1 MFKKG
6 NIIKYK
12 HRYGIVVNSKPK
24 SNSNPER
31 IWVTYLDEPMFY
43 GWPIKGKELTDVTL
57 IIEGHEDL
65 VNQIRG
71 SLTPSE
77 LVKRYDRKDG
87 MDNEYALSMLNS
99 IGVRFHDD
107 LTAYDLENIYKW
119 WEPYIILVIEIR
131 DIELCDM
138 WLEKHGIDN
147 FGVIQHIDGIKE
159 KTRLFIKEAFGG
171 EES

>member
-12 HRYGIVVNSKPK
+12 HRYGIVVNSKPE

-31 IWVTYLDEPMFY
+31 IWVTYLDEPMFH

-77 LVKRYDRKDG
+77 LVKRYDRKYG
-87 MDNEYALSMLNS
+87 MDDEYALSMLRS
-99 IGVRFHDD
+99 IGVRLHDD

-159 KTRLFIKEAFGG
+159 KTRLFIKEAFRG